1 MVKHAGWGAA
11 LSALLAAVFY
21 AASMPFS
28 RLLLEYVRP
37 AMLASLLYLGA
48 GLGIGLMFVA
58 RGGKRQAGNLDR
70 KDLPY
75 VLGMVALDILAP
87 ILLMLGLK
95 STASSTASLLNNFEI
110 VATSL
115 IALLAFKEAISG
127 RLWLAILLIT
137 LASLLLSFEGAQ
149 ALRLS
154 PGALLVLL
162 AAACW
167 GLENNCTRMLSGK
180 NTWQIVTIKGL
191 FSGLGAMVV
200 ALLMGEALPRALPL
214 VLSLLLG
221 FVSFGLSIFLYIR
234 AQAVLGA
241 AKTSAYYAI
250 APFAGALLSFLLL
263 KESLPPRYLPALALM
278 LLGSALLVRDT
289 LKGATN

>member
-1 MVKHAGWGAA
+1 
-11 LSALLAAVFY
+11 
-21 AASMPFS
+21 MPFS
-28 RLLLEYVRP
+28 RLLLQYVQP
-37 AMLASLLYLGA
+37 AMLTSLLYLGA
-48 GLGIGLMFVA
+48 GLGIGLMYLA
-58 RGGKRQAGNLDR
+58 RGAKRQAGNLDR

-191 FSGLGAMVV
+191 FSGLGAMLV
-200 ALLMGEALPRALPL
+200 ALLMGEAPPKALPL

-289 LKGATN
+289 LKGAAS

>member
-1 MVKHAGWGAA
+1 MAKHAGWGAA
-11 LSALLAAVFY
+11 LAALLAAGFY

-28 RLLLEYVRP
+28 RLLLEYVQP

-200 ALLMGEALPRALPL
+200 ALLMGEAPPKALPL

-263 KESLPPRYLPALALM
+263 QESLPPRYLPALALM

-289 LKGATN
+289 LKGAAS